1 MKTTLSDEESHE
13 EHGTTLYSSLGYTT
27 AKLLAFLCSS
37 VVKTQEKEWKLE
49 KKAFWTIMK
58 KTTFLP
64 HFVD

>member
-37 VVKTQEKEWKLE
+37 VVKTQEKE
-49 KKAFWTIMK
+49 
-58 KTTFLP
+58 
-64 HFVD
+64 